1 MNELPVFDLA
11 NFLIILLYA
20 VVPLAFMIPF
30 ALMAVFFERKIS
42 AWIQNRIGPN
52 RTGYW
57 GLLQTTADILKLMQK
72 EDIVANGADRKLFF
86 IAPMVVFLG
95 SYAAYA
101 ALPFTS
107 VYIGINIDLGLLFMV
122 AISGFVVAGIIFA
135 GWASDNKYSI
145 MGSMRSASQLISYE
159 IPTLFVIISI
169 FAITQELNLRDL
181 SELQTAN
188 IFNWGIFGF
197 SQLGFERI
205 LLIPALIVLMVI
217 LFISTLAETNRTP
230 FDLPEAESELVAGFH
245 TEYSGMKFALFFLS
259 EYANM
264 FAVSAL
270 VASLFLGGYQSPFG
284 YLGNLLGISWL
295 VPVEQ
300 TFWFL
305 SKGLILV
312 GVQMWMRW
320 SLPRLRIDQLMKV
333 CWKYLIPLGFICFIY
348 ITIVMYILS

>member
-1 MNELPVFDLA
+1 MNQVFDLP
-11 NFLIILLYA
+11 NFLLILLYA
-20 VVPLAFMIPF
+20 VVPLLFIIPF

-72 EDIVANGADRKLFF
+72 EDIVASGADKKLFLL
-86 IAPMVVFLG
+86 APMLVFMG

-101 ALPFTS
+101 ALPFS
-107 VYIGINIDLGLLFMV
+107 SIYIGTNINLGVLYMV

-169 FAITQELNLRDL
+169 FAVTQELNLKDI
-181 SELQTAN
+181 SEMQTAN
-188 IFNWGIFGF
+188 ILNWGIFGYAG
-197 SQLGFERI
+197 LGFKRI
-205 LLIPALIVLMVI
+205 LLIPALFVLMII

-284 YLGNLLGISWL
+284 YLGDLLNLPWL
-295 VPVEQ
+295 VPLEQ
-300 TFWFL
+300 VFWFL
-305 SKGLILV
+305 LKGLLLV

-333 CWKYLIPLGFICFIY
+333 CWKYLIPIGFVCFIY
-348 ITIVMYILS
+348 ITIIMYV

>member
-1 MNELPVFDLA
+1 MTMFNFWD
-11 NFLIILLYA
+11 FLIILLYA
-20 VVPLAFMIPF
+20 IVPLVFIIPF
-30 ALMAVFFERKIS
+30 ALMAVFAERKIS
-42 AWIQNRIGPN
+42 AWIQNRVGPN
-52 RTGYW
+52 RTGPGGW
-57 GLLQTTADILKLMQK
+57 FQTTADILKLMQK
-72 EDIVANGADRKLFF
+72 EDIVASGADKKLFL
-86 IAPMVVFLG
+86 IAPIVVFLG

-107 VYIGINIDLGLLFMV
+107 VYIGTNINLGVLFMV
-122 AISGFVVAGIIFA
+122 AISGYVVAGIVFA

-145 MGSMRSASQLISYE
+145 MGSMRSASQLVSYE

-169 FAITQELNLRDL
+169 FAVTQQFNLHEL
-181 SELQTAN
+181 SEMQTSN

-197 SQLGFERI
+197 ADLGFKRI
-205 LLIPALIVLMVI
+205 LLIPALFTLMIV
-217 LFISTLAETNRTP
+217 LFISTLAEVNRTP

-270 VASLFLGGYQSPFG
+270 VTSFFLGGYQSPFG
-284 YLGNLLGISWL
+284 YLGRLLGWEWL

-300 TFWFL
+300 VFWFL

-312 GVQMWMRW
+312 AVQIWMRW
-320 SLPRLRIDQLMKV
+320 SLPRLRMDQLMKV
-333 CWKYLIPLGFICFIY
+333 CWKYLIPIAFICFIY
-348 ITIVMYILS
+348 ITIVMYI